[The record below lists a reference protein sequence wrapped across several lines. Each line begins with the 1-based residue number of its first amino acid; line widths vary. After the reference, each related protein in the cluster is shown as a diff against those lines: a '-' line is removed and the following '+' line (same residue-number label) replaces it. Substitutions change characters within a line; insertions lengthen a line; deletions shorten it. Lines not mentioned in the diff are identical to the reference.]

1 MTTPAIYDGPMN
13 VHLARTLA
21 ELDRLLAGASPPQ
34 LRWKPRPEK
43 WSAAEV
49 LEHLAKTYSSTAR
62 LFEKILA
69 NGKLRV
75 QPLTLRDRAAQFVV
89 LTLGHMPSGRQAPEM
104 TLPGGA
110 PAEVV
115 ARDVRA
121 HLLQMAKLHIQIAR
135 RFPGRKIAQHPVL
148 GPLTPEEWAKFHWVH
163 SRHHFRQ
170 MEKLTQ
176 EP

>member
-1 MTTPAIYDGPMN
+1 MTTVAIYDGA
-13 VHLARTLA
+13 VDIHLARTLA
-21 ELDRLLAGASPPQ
+21 ELDRLLAGTPPPQ
-34 LRWKPRPEK
+34 LTWKPRPGK

-49 LEHLAKTYSSTAR
+49 LEHLSKTYSSTAR

-69 NGKLRV
+69 DGELRV
-75 QPLTLRDRAAQFVV
+75 QPPTLRDRAAQFVV
-89 LTLGHMPSGRQAPEM
+89 ITLGHMPAGRKAPEM
-104 TLPGGA
+104 TLPSGA
-110 PAEVV
+110 PAEAV

-121 HLLQMAKLHIQIAR
+121 HLLRMAALHAQIAQ

-170 MEKLTQ
+170 IEKLAISI
-176 EP
+176 